1 MRRNGSGHP
10 TLSRHPSQIVGKLA
24 RALSPGARAFSYA
37 PRDRGRS
44 TGTAE
49 GNKLVRTIR
58 LDGTKHR
65 IWTWTE
71 AGVKLVENGIWTE
84 QKYEMPWLNKCGG

>member
-1 MRRNGSGHP
+1 VLFP
-10 TLSRHPSQIVGKLA
+10 
-24 RALSPGARAFSYA
+24 PGARAFSCA
-37 PRDRGRS
+37 PQDRGRS
-44 TGTAE
+44 TGT
-49 GNKLVRTIR
+49 KLVRTIR

-71 AGVKLVENGIWTE
+71 DGVRLVENGIWTE